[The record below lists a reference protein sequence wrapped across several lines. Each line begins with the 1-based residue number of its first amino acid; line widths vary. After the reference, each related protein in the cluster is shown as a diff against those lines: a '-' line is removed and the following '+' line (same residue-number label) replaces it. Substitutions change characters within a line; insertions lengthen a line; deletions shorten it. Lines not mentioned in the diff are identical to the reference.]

1 MGISVC
7 VFHPMVS
14 TIAPQA
20 VTKVPHRWPPKGLLA
35 IFATALAVLLTAT
48 PSIAVPIFTTG
59 AGSAVTLAGRSATF
73 DAITFNGLDL
83 SSYSEDLLSIS
94 VPDPSFVGFDPFNG
108 GPFTAFHYGTAGNS
122 NFVTIRGTDNAVFSA
137 MEFLLGTG
145 FQEDTVARIRWATFL
160 NNVQTGTGQ
169 SVLVEGTIVGWSD
182 PSGFDELRVIA
193 DNGTVG
199 TLNFGDFQ
207 AIALDDVQA
216 QLVPEPSTAAL
227 LLASGLAALAVMR
240 RRRAL

>member
-1 MGISVC
+1 
-7 VFHPMVS
+7 MVS

-94 VPDPSFVGFDPFNG
+94 VPDPSFVGF
-108 GPFTAFHYGTAGNS
+108 AFHYGTAGNS

-207 AIALDDVQA
+207 AIALDDVHA